1 MNIKLGALRRPAA
14 AAMALALLAGSVVP
28 ALPVQQAYADQL
40 SSRIVK
46 MSDSTPGASAQ
57 YEITFTTGAAV
68 GTTEELVIDFCS
80 DTPLIGATC
89 AFAAT
94 TVPTISGP
102 TSSAGTPS
110 TVGSGSPIHTVL
122 ITGLT
127 MAQNTAYTITLTGGI
142 TNPTT
147 DTTFYARVLTYNTGD
162 GSTYAPANVTG
173 NATTPGTYV
182 DYGGAALSTVEQVT
196 ITARV
201 METLTF
207 CVTKDNLDGT
217 LTAAV
222 DTCAEATSA
231 PAVDIGLG
239 SPKILDPSRIDA
251 DTVYTQL
258 STNASGGAIV
268 RMKATNTCAN
278 AGLSASGGATC
289 NIPGIAGG
297 GDGSTATNLVA
308 GTAAYGLFVSDSRTT
323 STGAPST
330 GTVTPNA
337 NYNNGTNEN
346 EGSPDTIHYGMDS
359 RNTTDGVRS
368 TYGDAIASS
377 AGPVSRINNNLV
389 FAATSSLTTP
399 AGIYTGNEIL
409 IATGTF

>member
-127 MAQNTAYTITLTGGI
+127 MAQNTAYTITINPNQMALNGYALTRSI
-142 TNPTT
+142 H
-147 DTTFYARVLTYNTGD
+147 
-162 GSTYAPANVTG
+162 SW
-173 NATTPGTYV
+173 
-182 DYGGAALSTVEQVT
+182 
-196 ITARV
+196 
-201 METLTF
+201 
-207 CVTKDNLDGT
+207 
-217 LTAAV
+217 
-222 DTCAEATSA
+222 
-231 PAVDIGLG
+231 GL
-239 SPKILDPSRIDA
+239 LA
-251 DTVYTQL
+251 
-258 STNASGGAIV
+258 
-268 RMKATNTCAN
+268 
-278 AGLSASGGATC
+278 
-289 NIPGIAGG
+289 
-297 GDGSTATNLVA
+297 
-308 GTAAYGLFVSDSRTT
+308 
-323 STGAPST
+323 
-330 GTVTPNA
+330 
-337 NYNNGTNEN
+337 
-346 EGSPDTIHYGMDS
+346 
-359 RNTTDGVRS
+359 
-368 TYGDAIASS
+368 
-377 AGPVSRINNNLV
+377 
-389 FAATSSLTTP
+389 
-399 AGIYTGNEIL
+399 
-409 IATGTF
+409 